1 MVTMRTVVGLLFLLT
16 SIVAFGLYKQLEV
29 NKQQAISIKKLS
41 DIVNKQ
47 NSEVSLELQGKCAK
61 QAGETFKELGY
72 KNGGTDFYESHY
84 NKKLNVCFL
93 SISSLYKSTVS
104 ESLVDAYEQRVYAT
118 YMWIADKNK
127 KYSEVVPMLCRV
139 MPNTKYET
147 KCSSEEEYKSY
158 VAKLME

>member
-1 MVTMRTVVGLLFLLT
+1 MVTMRAVVGLLFLLT
-16 SIVAFGLYKQLEV
+16 SIVGFSLYKQLEV

-41 DIVNKQ
+41 DIVNKK
-47 NSEVSLELQGKCAK
+47 NNEVSLELQGKCAK
-61 QAGETFKELGY
+61 QAGETFRVLGY
-72 KNGGTDFYESHY
+72 KIGGTDFYESHY